1 MICSRYTK
9 YCKTLKFK
17 SSGNWDTKKAC
28 IKNRSSNLNEAF
40 SEESASRKA
49 QVLGSENSDI
59 HGVTS

>member
-1 MICSRYTK
+1 M
-9 YCKTLKFK
+9 